1 MLKDTTVRK
10 CIAAK
15 KCGNLRT
22 GHESLGNQTR
32 SSPGD
37 ASGPFRLCVGAGTR
51 GTMTVVSATSDGSE
65 VNEGRVGDTRGECP
79 DGWGERDGFFHYFE
93 RRRHL
98 VVGGEREV
106 GWPW

>member
-37 ASGPFRLCVGAGTR
+37 ASGPFRLRVGAGTR
-51 GTMTVVSATSDGSE
+51 GTMTVVSTASDGSE
-65 VNEGRVGDTRGECP
+65 VNESRVRDAGGEGP
-79 DGWGERDGFFHYFE
+79 DGWWERDGLFYDFE
-93 RRRHL
+93 CRRHL
-98 VVGGEREV
+98 VVE
-106 GWPW
+106 